1 MDNRIRRMMNN
12 REIEEVLE
20 AVWTAEEAGNT
31 AYDEVARR
39 CHISISEEMVR
50 ELENQDFLERRGEK
64 LVLTEQGRTRAA
76 AVIRRHRLAERL
88 LTDVL
93 NMNVEQAE
101 ASACEYEH
109 ALVPE
114 VTESI
119 CTLLGHPRRC
129 PHGTPIPEGRCCR
142 EARSVIREVA
152 VPLTRLAVGGRGRVA
167 YLRSGSHGRLSR
179 LLSLGI
185 CPGTLLTLEQVK
197 PAFVVRIGT
206 EETELALE
214 QDVAEDVFVWSGDV
228 RDESCR
234 MPNAYGR
241 RRRGFGFGRRRA
253 CDPGEDS
260 FPE

>member
-1 MDNRIRRMMNN
+1 MNN

-20 AVWTAEEAGNT
+20 AVWTAEEAGNP
-31 AYDEVARR
+31 AYEEVAHR
-39 CHISISEEMVR
+39 CHISIDEEMIR
-50 ELENQDFLERRGEK
+50 ELESQGHLERREGT

-119 CTLLGHPRRC
+119 CTLLGHPRTC

-142 EARSVIREVA
+142 EARSVIRDVA
-152 VPLTRLAVGGRGRVA
+152 VSLTRLHVGQRGRVA
-167 YLRSGSHGRLSR
+167 YLRSGSRGRLSR

-185 CPGTLLTLEQVK
+185 CPGALLELEQVT
-197 PAFVVRIGT
+197 PAFVVRLGT
-206 EETELALE
+206 EETEFALE
-214 QDVAEDVFVWSGDV
+214 QDVAEDIFVWSGDV
-228 RDESCR
+228 GARPDDECPR
-234 MPNAYGR
+234 HGR
-241 RRRGFGFGRRRA
+241 KRRGFRFGRRRA
-253 CDPGEDS
+253 CNQDDEASPG
-260 FPE
+260 